1 MGKPYIYV
9 YQDKGYARRHRKYT
23 MQDGSDLNVLVTRYT
38 YKLFYKPAEGP
49 RGGRAKKECAR
60 SIYYKAGVFYRACN
74 IKLADG
80 EYVNSIKPFEG
91 FLWDAHQTSSRKQGV
106 PIVSIECVEGIP
118 VSVKNDDGT
127 EIWAWGINTITEL
140 EELLHIPEQDR
151 ATVEDTTEATSEV
164 SQVTE
169 TEEVTEIEAEPEVTE
184 LEAARVTWLESTS
197 CEGQQLDL
205 IAYFGY
211 GDASWQELANVA

>member
-1 MGKPYIYV
+1 MGKPYIYL
-9 YQDKGYARRHRKYT
+9 YQDKGYSRRHRTYQ
-23 MQDGSDLNVLVTRYT
+23 MPDGSDLNVLVTRYT
-38 YKLFYKPAEGP
+38 YQLFYKPAQGP
-49 RGGRAKKECAR
+49 RGGKAKKQCAR

-91 FLWDAHQTSSRKQGV
+91 FLWDAHQTSSKKQGV
-106 PIVSIECVEGIP
+106 PIVTIECVEGIP
-118 VSVKNDDGT
+118 VSVKSEDGT
-127 EIWAWGINTITEL
+127 EVWAWGINTIAEL
-140 EELLHIPEQDR
+140 EDLLHIPEQDR
-151 ATVEDTTEATSEV
+151 AIEPEP
-164 SQVTE
+164 
-169 TEEVTEIEAEPEVTE
+169 EEVTEIEAEPEVTE

-211 GDASWQELANVA
+211 GDASWQALANVA